1 MRSYQYAMAARRT
14 HALQDDALIDPP
26 APTAQIWTG
35 ELRTSGS
42 LTGHPA
48 QEEIMTIRAVIASVA
63 LLAAGTTTASAAID
77 SYLYIPGVPG
87 ESTADR
93 FRDWID
99 VTALSVAVAD
109 RVCSGVTVT
118 KNLDSSSPLLSAAA
132 LTGVFYPTM
141 SIQVVRAGSE
151 QQNFLTYSLSS
162 VTVASVGV
170 AVSPTGVLVEQ
181 VVLRPAVIDMSYRPQ
196 AADGQLQGPIQSTLT
211 CKYR

>member
-1 MRSYQYAMAARRT
+1 
-14 HALQDDALIDPP
+14 
-26 APTAQIWTG
+26 
-35 ELRTSGS
+35 
-42 LTGHPA
+42 
-48 QEEIMTIRAVIASVA
+48 MTVRAVIASVA

-109 RVCSGVTVT
+109 RVCSGITVT

-141 SIQVVRAGSE
+141 TIQVIRAGAE

-196 AADGQLQGPIQSTLT
+196 AADGQLQDPIQSTLT
-211 CKYR
+211 CRYK